1 MTYKNKNP
9 LKNMDSVLS
18 KKKLLNPAR
27 TMTLT
32 YIVSLTFIAGL
43 SLFVHFTLDEIISE
57 QSHSAKVI
65 NISGQQRMLSQR
77 VTLFTTEY
85 INQGNEYAKNEAL
98 AALNKMQNNHK
109 MLLKE
114 HFLAVESN
122 TPSPLSDDMY
132 ALYFLAPHQ
141 IDKNIAELKTL
152 ITQILSKQSTDIS
165 FLPRLKN
172 QMLHS
177 FDTVVKQYE
186 QESINKINELRHTQQ
201 LILVV
206 IILTVLIEGLFILG
220 PLLLKS
226 DSYSKGL
233 LKAAHFDYLTEL
245 HNRRSF
251 SVIAKQA
258 VATSQRYQ
266 SSLSVVSIDIDHFK
280 SINDQ
285 FGHDAGDQVIRS
297 VADSISNNI
306 RSSDFAF
313 RFGGEEFLILLPQTN
328 ILDAQKLAKKVH
340 RNITNTP
347 VNLETRDVDITIS
360 AGVAELNIGESD
372 LEATLKR
379 ADEALYKAK
388 NNGRN
393 QVVLHNE

>member
-1 MTYKNKNP
+1 
-9 LKNMDSVLS
+9 
-18 KKKLLNPAR
+18 
-27 TMTLT
+27 MTLT

-57 QSHSAKVI
+57 QSHSATVI

-85 INQGNEYAKNEAL
+85 MNQSSEYAKNEAL

-114 HFLAVESN
+114 HFRAVDAN

-132 ALYFLAPHQ
+132 AMYFLAPHQ
-141 IDKNIAELKTL
+141 IDKNITELKTF

-206 IILTVLIEGLFILG
+206 IIVTVLIEGLFILG

-251 SVIAKQA
+251 SAIAKQA

-266 SSLSVVSIDIDHFK
+266 SSLSLVSIDIDHFK

-285 FGHDAGDQVIRS
+285 YGHDAGDRVIRS

-340 RNITNTP
+340 KNITSTP
-347 VNLETRDVDITIS
+347 VNLEARNVDITIS
-360 AGVAELNIGESD
+360 AGVAEFNFEESN

-388 NNGRN
+388 NQGRN